1 MDRGA
6 WWATVHRVAKSQTQL
21 KRQSTQ
27 KRDESDR
34 VRKKNWDKA
43 HNLFCQ
49 NGISQSSWEKE
60 FNQFQL
66 ETWQTGCYQCIRQYR
81 LLQEKYHRSGGTN
94 NRLILTVLEAGN
106 PRSRHQQIQCLVRA
120 CFLIGDYQLLT
131 VSSTSCKMDRELSW
145 FSFIRALIPFMG
157 AQHL

>member
-1 MDRGA
+1 MSANVNGANSTELIIKSYEIDGTSLMAQWAKESACNIGVAGNVGLIPRLGRSPGGGYGSPLQYSYLENPMNRGS
-6 WWATVHRVAKSQTQL
+6 WWATVHRVAKSQTRL

-27 KRDESDR
+27 KRAESDR

-81 LLQEKYHRSGGTN
+81 LL
-94 NRLILTVLEAGN
+94 
-106 PRSRHQQIQCLVRA
+106 
-120 CFLIGDYQLLT
+120 
-131 VSSTSCKMDRELSW
+131 
-145 FSFIRALIPFMG
+145 
-157 AQHL
+157 